1 MAVKTE
7 WRCRSNLHVAIV
19 VEIVVLVA
27 PWLARGTSPRERGGR
42 ARQSV
47 AWPTAMD
54 PDHRIRAAAFVAI
67 SQLSRQFNDHVP
79 WDAIG
84 EGFSVAGETI
94 LFANRSKGIFKPRQ
108 MSAALSIK
116 TTVPRFGRTTWYRDQ
131 DSSNLDGATGLLRY
145 ELARGNDPTNDA
157 LRKAWQRGAHL
168 IYFMGVAPAVYQ
180 PVFPVWIADFSPAGR
195 HVLLATADFLVAG
208 QQLDQH
214 VAAVRDSVEV
224 SYSPNDHTYA
234 ESPGVVQRSHQGG
247 IPKPMRFQRTTCVRE
262 LLVGAHIRADKD
274 GGPASVQNGI
284 CISTLHHVAFDS
296 HLIGVDP
303 DHRIHVSRRLR
314 EDTDGELLAALKGLD
329 GGRIRLPD
337 DPRDHPD
344 HAHLEHRFRQFRER
358 R

>member
-1 MAVKTE
+1 MQWFQHFQPRHTAADPARRRRLAPGAIGAIESSLDWTRMAVKTE

-208 QQLDQH
+208 QLDQH

-247 IPKPMRFQRTTCVRE
+247 IPKPMRFQRTTCPRAAGGGPHSSRQGWGAC
-262 LLVGAHIRADKD
+262 VGAER
-274 GGPASVQNGI
+274 N
-284 CISTLHHVAFDS
+284 LH
-296 HLIGVDP
+296 VDAAP
-303 DHRIHVSRRLR
+303 RRVRLAPHRS
-314 EDTDGELLAALKGLD
+314 
-329 GGRIRLPD
+329 
-337 DPRDHPD
+337 
-344 HAHLEHRFRQFRER
+344 
-358 R
+358 

>member
-1 MAVKTE
+1 MIASVRAVG
-7 WRCRSNLHVAIV
+7 N
-19 VEIVVLVA
+19 
-27 PWLARGTSPRERGGR
+27 RG
-42 ARQSV
+42 
-47 AWPTAMD
+47 AMD

-67 SQLSRQFNDHVP
+67 SQLSRRFDDHVP
-79 WDAIG
+79 WEAISD
-84 EGFSVAGETI
+84 GFSMAGETI
-94 LFANRSKGIFKPRQ
+94 LFANRAKGIFKPKQ

-116 TTVPRFGRTTWYRDQ
+116 TTVPRSGRTTWYRDQ

-145 ELARGNDPTNDA
+145 ELARGSDPTNEA

-195 HVLLATADFLVAG
+195 HVLLATADFPVAG
-208 QQLDQH
+208 QRLDQQI
-214 VAAVRDSVEV
+214 AAVKDSVDV
-224 SYSPNDHTYA
+224 SYSSTTARTRN
-234 ESPGVVQRSHQGG
+234 HQAW
-247 IPKPMRFQRTTCVRE
+247 FSARTRAAYRNRCAFSGLPVRE

-284 CISTLHHVAFDS
+284 CMSTLHHVAFDS

-314 EDTDGELLAALKGLD
+314 EDTDGELLASLKDLD
-329 GGRIRLPD
+329 GARIRLPD
-337 DPRDHPD
+337 DPRDRPD
-344 HAHLEHRFRQFRER
+344 HAHLEYRFRQFRER